1 MADFGVCSPHSRP
14 SVLGTLNWRHYNDKL
29 PPARTIVN
37 KNESTSKVFEWRLLL
52 KDVDGRTKF
61 VESNKGNV
69 VSFTEHQLDACEI
82 IRTKWLLKTYE
93 LVSSIFPTREGFF
106 VPGGLVAIA

>member
-1 MADFGVCSPHSRP
+1 
-14 SVLGTLNWRHYNDKL
+14 
-29 PPARTIVN
+29 
-37 KNESTSKVFEWRLLL
+37 L

-82 IRTKWLLKTYE
+82 IRTKWLLKTYGIKYFFRRGKGFSFPE
-93 LVSSIFPTREGFF
+93 GSSRLLDTS
-106 VPGGLVAIA
+106 